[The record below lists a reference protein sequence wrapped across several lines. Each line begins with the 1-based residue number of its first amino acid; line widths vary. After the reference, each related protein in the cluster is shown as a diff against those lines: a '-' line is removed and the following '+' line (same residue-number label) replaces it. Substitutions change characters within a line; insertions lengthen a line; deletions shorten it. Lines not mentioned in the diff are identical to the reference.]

1 MFNSCTRSNP
11 AWSISASSFVGK
23 VEAGRGEQIPHGST
37 EHPGPDGFD
46 GYFEHLG
53 FVESIHAH
61 QQVHQRR
68 EPGDRDREQPTA
80 RTQHAQRLTQRQH
93 SIVPIGQVV
102 ERSQQQDDIERPI
115 RMGQRTGIPH
125 LRGDP
130 RVGRLRLLDVQ
141 VDRIHEMHVMPSL
154 GDPARVHTRPT
165 TDIQDAKRSTTR
177 KVVVQQLL
185 SARQLQRPGR
195 KPTN

>member
-1 MFNSCTRSNP
+1 
-11 AWSISASSFVGK
+11 
-23 VEAGRGEQIPHGST
+23 
-37 EHPGPDGFD
+37 
-46 GYFEHLG
+46 
-53 FVESIHAH
+53 
-61 QQVHQRR
+61 
-68 EPGDRDREQPTA
+68 
-80 RTQHAQRLTQRQH
+80 
-93 SIVPIGQVV
+93 
-102 ERSQQQDDIERPI
+102 
-115 RMGQRTGIPH
+115 MGQRTGIPH